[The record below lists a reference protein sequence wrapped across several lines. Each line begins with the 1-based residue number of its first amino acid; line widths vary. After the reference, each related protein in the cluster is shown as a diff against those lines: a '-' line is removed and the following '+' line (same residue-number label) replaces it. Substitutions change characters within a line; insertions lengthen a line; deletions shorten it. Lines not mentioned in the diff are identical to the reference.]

1 VDPDR
6 GLRGG
11 DVPECAHQWVN
22 TGKLASQARRGEGRG
37 RLDKVL
43 RCVDC
48 DEETVEPGQAAE
60 RPPLN
65 FGAGAAT

>member
-1 VDPDR
+1 VDPVD
-6 GLRGG
+6 
-11 DVPECAHQWVN
+11 CAHPEWV
-22 TGKLASQARRGEGRG
+22 LLEVREGRG

-48 DEETVEPGQAAE
+48 DAETVEPGQAAE